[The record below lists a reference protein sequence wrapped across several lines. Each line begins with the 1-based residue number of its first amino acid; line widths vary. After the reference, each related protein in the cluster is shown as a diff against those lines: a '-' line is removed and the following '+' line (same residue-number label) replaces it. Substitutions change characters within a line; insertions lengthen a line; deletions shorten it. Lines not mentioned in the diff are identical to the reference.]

1 MRLPRLASLLAF
13 RPPSREDTSNQRHS
27 SLSIAPDHT
36 SRPSPRSSN
45 HISPTA
51 LLHAHTHI
59 FPTSRIDPII
69 MADDKFY
76 RLLGVSK
83 VRLAFVSPGRQVVF
97 PSPSLALSTELSL
110 VSSTMLRMLPMTRLR
125 RLTRRPYVPGLCFAP
140 PPPPPPPLAFDDD
153 DARPADVFRLL
164 PSVFPPSLRLASP
177 RSRLL
182 LLATSFLPSLFR
194 SNRLS
199 STTRTVTRPTQ
210 MRRPRSSRRSQRLLT
225 SSLTA

>member
-140 PPPPPPPLAFDDD
+140 PPPPPH
-153 DARPADVFRLL
+153 L
-164 PSVFPPSLRLASP
+164 PSTTTTPARLTFSGSFHLCSLAPFASP
-177 RSRLL
+177 RPALVFCFSP
-182 LLATSFLPSLFR
+182 LPSFH
-194 SNRLS
+194 
-199 STTRTVTRPTQ
+199 
-210 MRRPRSSRRSQRLLT
+210 PRSGPTGSQ
-225 SSLTA
+225 APPGP